1 MGFLTVLSW
10 MFSGPQEN
18 YESVPIDDSDFEDT
32 ESAGGSDFAPN
43 GDTSTSSPPSSGFPG
58 GSDFGS
64 NGDTS
69 TSSPPSSGF
78 PGGSDFGSNGDSST
92 TSNKPQTPANPAQP
106 PSTLNSQG
114 LDKIIRNPDTGVTYY
129 LDERVNKYYYVDAT
143 TKQSVYYN

>member
-64 NGDTS
+64 NGD
-69 TSSPPSSGF
+69 
-78 PGGSDFGSNGDSST
+78 SST
-92 TSNKPQTPANPAQP
+92 ISNNPQTPANPAQP